1 MVRVPVIRRA
11 KREPPRPPEQIRMMV
26 GLPEFNIVAALLDLP
41 VPKLKWGTLMDMA
54 TAGRRQIGA
63 GLLFE

>member
-1 MVRVPVIRRA
+1 MVRLPVVRRA
-11 KREPPRPPEQIRMMV
+11 KPGPPRPPEQITMMV
-26 GLPEFNIVAALLDLP
+26 GHPEFNIVPALLDLP
-41 VPKLKWGTLMDMA
+41 VPKLKWGTLMDRA